1 MSYKDLEIYKLAFK
15 LVVDVHKLTL
25 ELPKFELYE
34 EGSQIRRSS
43 KSIGANIVEGYGKR
57 NYKNDFI
64 RSLTI
69 AHAECDETM
78 YHLDILFETKSLT
91 DESKYNSLQKEYIKL
106 SKMIN
111 SFTQTV
117 VKNHLSSK

>member
-15 LVVDVHKLTL
+15 LAIEIHKMTL
-25 ELPKFELYE
+25 LIPKFEIDE

-57 NYKNDFI
+57 TYKNDFL

-69 AHAECDETM
+69 AHSECDETI
-78 YHLDILFETKSLT
+78 YHLDMLFETKSLI
-91 DESKYNSLQKEYIKL
+91 DINKYNLLQTEYIKL
-106 SKMIN
+106 SKMIYN
-111 SFTQTV
+111 FSQSV
-117 VKNHLSSK
+117 YSNHLSDK

>member
-15 LVVDVHKLTL
+15 LAIEIHKMTL
-25 ELPKFELYE
+25 LIPKIEIYE

-57 NYKNDFI
+57 TYKNDFL

-69 AHAECDETM
+69 AHAECDETI
-78 YHLDILFETKSLT
+78 YHLDMLFETKSLI
-91 DESKYNSLQKEYIKL
+91 DINKYNLLQTEYIKL
-106 SKMIN
+106 SKMIYN
-111 SFTQTV
+111 FSQSV
-117 VKNHLSSK
+117 YSNHLSDK